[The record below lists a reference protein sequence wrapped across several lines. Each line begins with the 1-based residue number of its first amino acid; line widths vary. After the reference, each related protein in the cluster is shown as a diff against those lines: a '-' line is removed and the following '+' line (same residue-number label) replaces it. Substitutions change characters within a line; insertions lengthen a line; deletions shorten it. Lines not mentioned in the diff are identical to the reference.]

1 MTELSKKK
9 LPFLL
14 LIVLLLILTSLFAAA
29 CSRANA
35 SGGGFDPEQGL
46 VVSGTVESEE
56 VDLNTKIPGK
66 VARIYVEEGQEVKA
80 GDLIA
85 EIDSTQLQAKKAQ
98 VEAQVK
104 MAKEAIELQKK
115 ITDANVEQAS
125 GIFQAAQAQLN
136 KAQEGA
142 RSQEIEQAKAYYE
155 MMEKTYARVLKLYE
169 KGAIP
174 AQKKDEVETQLKV
187 AKEQYSM
194 AVEGARQEDVEAA
207 QGLANQAAGA
217 LSAANASK
225 LQVELARLS
234 YDAPQVRSEL
244 ALKKRG
250 EQPGFRGAGAYEQSM
265 YHDIRGRMAK
275 IRAELRE
282 VEAMGE
288 GRRRRRRE
296 MGFDLIALAGYTNA
310 GKSTLL
316 NTLTGSGVV
325 ALDQPFTTLSPTT
338 RALEINSRRA
348 LLTDTVGFIDDLPH
362 FLIKAFHST
371 LSEIAQADLVL
382 LVADLS
388 DPLELLRRKL
398 VASHKALW
406 DCQVTAPMITVLNKV
421 DRLDGLDARMK
432 VDQIVDLAPN
442 PVMVSAH
449 SSQGLER
456 LKELIHQSLPPLEEY
471 QIRLPYN
478 SRSFGELSRLYRT
491 CELLNVRYEEEL
503 ILSLRGRAE
512 DVARMRKTGDD
523 EPAE

>member
-1 MTELSKKK
+1 MTESKTA
-9 LPFLL
+9 
-14 LIVLLLILTSLFAAA
+14 VLLM
-29 CSRANA
+29 RENPANPA
-35 SGGGFDPEQGL
+35 DPY
-46 VVSGTVESEE
+46 
-56 VDLNTKIPGK
+56 
-66 VARIYVEEGQEVKA
+66 R
-80 GDLIA
+80 
-85 EIDSTQLQAKKAQ
+85 
-98 VEAQVK
+98 
-104 MAKEAIELQKK
+104 MKEL
-115 ITDANVEQAS
+115 
-125 GIFQAAQAQLN
+125 
-136 KAQEGA
+136 
-142 RSQEIEQAKAYYE
+142 R
-155 MMEKTYARVLKLYE
+155 
-169 KGAIP
+169 
-174 AQKKDEVETQLKV
+174 
-187 AKEQYSM
+187 
-194 AVEGARQEDVEAA
+194 
-207 QGLANQAAGA
+207 GLANAAGYLVLDEIKQRRERDHRFQIGRGKIEEA
-217 LSAANASK
+217 LTHHPKKLIFYNPLSPTQVFNIRSEFPVQVLDRFNLILEIFASRASTREAK

-421 DRLDGLDARMK
+421 DQLDEFDARMK
-432 VDQIVDLAPN
+432 VDHIRDLAPN

-449 SSQGLER
+449 SSQGLET
-456 LKELIHQSLPPLEEY
+456 LKELIHERLPPLKEY
-471 QIRLPYN
+471 QIRLPYT

-512 DVARMRKTGDD
+512 DVARMRKTMND
-523 EPAE
+523 ELAE